1 MKMQMKKCTPY
12 MAVAVVLNLI
22 LFLLLLPMLYCSLA
36 DYATGDDL
44 TNGYVAYHVL
54 LDGGGVGDMLRAVG
68 GYIGEMYQTWQG
80 TWSSLVLFC
89 FAPMIWGAEVYHIV
103 PWIGIFTVLAGTWLL
118 LREFLVKR
126 AGLSKP
132 LFWSLFA
139 LAGIFETQYA
149 PAPRAGFFWYTC
161 VAHYNIPF
169 FVMAWTLTAALHFTL
184 DVEKERVSSVRR
196 SAFRLFWITIGY
208 TYLGGTTYP
217 AILLS
222 LFCTF
227 LLILYVFRDG
237 KRRKQD
243 VLCEQEEQDVLRKQ
257 VEWAS
262 LRKKR
267 GLLLLLPLLLET
279 VGLLISMA
287 APGNRVRG
295 GAGFRF
301 SPQNILVAVLQTI
314 WQVLMDSAQNFLRV
328 RPLILLIPF
337 VVVLTLCAMK
347 KREKKVFRHTLLMVL
362 LAYLMNAAVY
372 LPAVFA
378 GTSVSGGYP
387 DMEYF
392 VFLITLILTTVYLTG
407 YCVERRWDGEVCVE
421 GKKKTGAV
429 FAVLLILFL
438 TAFYRHLIGN
448 SMDYLC
454 ISYIRSGEMADFRV
468 QMQERLAILEDPQI
482 QDAVLEP
489 MNDDQGPIMVF
500 PPSADPEHI
509 WNRLMARYYRK
520 HSVVVKE

>member
-54 LDGGGVGDMLRAVG
+54 LDGGGLNDLLRAVG
-68 GYIGEMYQTWQG
+68 GYIREMYQTWQG

-89 FAPMIWGAEVYHIV
+89 FAPMVWGAEVYHIV

-169 FVMAWTLTAALHFTL
+169 FVMAWTLTAALKFAL
-184 DVEKERVSSVRR
+184 DVEKERVSSMRR
-196 SAFRLFWITIGY
+196 SAFRLFWIALGY

-222 LFCTF
+222 LSCTA

-237 KRRKQD
+237 KQRKQS
-243 VLCEQEEQDVLRKQ
+243 
-257 VEWAS
+257 S

-295 GAGFRF
+295 GAGFQF
-301 SPQNILVAVLQTI
+301 SPKNIFVAVLQTI
-314 WQVLMDSAQNFLRV
+314 WQVLTDSAQNFLRV

-337 VVVLTLCAMK
+337 VVVLTFCAMK
-347 KREKKVFRHTLLMVL
+347 KREKKVFRHPLLMVL

-421 GKKKTGAV
+421 GRKKTGVV

-454 ISYIRSGEMADFRV
+454 INYIRSGEMADFIV
-468 QMQERLAILEDPQI
+468 QMQERLTILEDPQI

-500 PPSADPEHI
+500 PPSTDPEHI